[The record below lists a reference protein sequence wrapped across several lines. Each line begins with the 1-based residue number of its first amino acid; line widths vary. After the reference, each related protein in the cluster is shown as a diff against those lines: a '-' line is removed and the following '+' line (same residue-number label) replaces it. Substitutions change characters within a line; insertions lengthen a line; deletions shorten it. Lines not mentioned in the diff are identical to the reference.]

1 MNWLVFTRQE
11 QMALLFLT
19 GTLLLGCFVV
29 VVESVR
35 QDGLEDFH
43 VIRAAVEPP
52 YATVESPA
60 DAPVVTSGTTTE
72 DSPQILMSANA
83 VVEGADSVPAV
94 KIIGSIGINS
104 ADIVQWDALPGI
116 GPRTA
121 EAILDH
127 RRQYGRFAQIEDLT
141 QVRGIGVRTLER
153 LRPHVHID

>member
-1 MNWLVFTRQE
+1 MNWLVFTIQE
-11 QMALLFLT
+11 QMPLLFLT
-19 GTLLLGCFVV
+19 GTLLLGCSVV
-29 VVESVR
+29 VVASVR
-35 QDGLEDFH
+35 QVGLEDSH

-52 YATVESPA
+52 H
-60 DAPVVTSGTTTE
+60 APVATYGTTT
-72 DSPQILMSANA
+72 DYLPHILMSANS

-141 QVRGIGVRTLER
+141 RMLEQA
-153 LRPHVHID
+153 